1 MKTVWKNVKTAI
13 KDQISPS
20 LYRLWIEPIQY
31 VEAQDDTMILACPNF
46 FIKKRIVANYT
57 DLINHELSRKN
68 GRPLTFSLQ
77 VNGPGQNQDQ
87 NPDPHHNGGNGSK
100 SVFGAGRGKNRDRQ
114 LALPGIAAQPM
125 NGRILRKDY
134 TFDHFVVGH
143 NCNLAYQATMEL
155 ASGKSANVNAVFLLS
170 GTGMGKSHLSQAVG
184 HKILSVSPGERV
196 YYMSAEDFTNEMV
209 HAIKSN
215 SLDTFK
221 KRYRDGCDVL
231 LLEEIHMLSGR
242 TRTQTELALV
252 LDHLY
257 ESGKKLIFSSCASPS
272 EIPRMSDHLISR
284 LGQSMMTA
292 IDAPDFKTRLR
303 ILRAKARCRGI
314 ELPGQVAEYMAG
326 ELVDNVR
333 QLENGLIGVASRS
346 CLMGDQIDLD
356 LAEQVVKNIVTR
368 KKSITIDSISRLV
381 SREFGVPL
389 KDMISRSR
397 KKSVVR
403 TRQVA
408 IFLARRHTSQPLQSI
423 GRKFNRKHAT
433 VIHSINS
440 VEKELKLK
448 GELFRQVQIIE
459 KKLESGSD

>member
-1 MKTVWKNVKTAI
+1 MKTVWNDVKTAI

-20 LYRLWIEPIQY
+20 LYRLWIEPIEF
-31 VEAQDDTMILACPNF
+31 VEAQSDTMILACPNF
-46 FIKKRIVANYT
+46 FIKKRIMANYT
-57 DLINHELSRKN
+57 DLINHELNRKN
-68 GRPLTFSLQ
+68 GRPMTFSLQ
-77 VNGPGQNQDQ
+77 VNSANQNQAHNNDRAQ
-87 NPDPHHNGGNGSK
+87 NGNPA
-100 SVFGAGRGKNRDRQ
+100 AGQRTRGRQ
-114 LALPGIAAQPM
+114 LTLPGIAAQPM

-209 HAIKSN
+209 HAIKGN

-368 KKSITIDSISRLV
+368 KKTITIDSISRLV

>member
-1 MKTVWKNVKTAI
+1 MKTVWNNVKTAI

-20 LYRLWIEPIQY
+20 LYRLWIEPIEF
-31 VEAQDDTMILACPNF
+31 VEAQSDTMILACPNF
-46 FIKKRIVANYT
+46 FIKKRIMANYT
-57 DLINHELSRKN
+57 DLINHELNRKN

-77 VNGPGQNQDQ
+77 VNSANQNQAHNNDRAQ
-87 NPDPHHNGGNGSK
+87 NGNPA
-100 SVFGAGRGKNRDRQ
+100 AGQRTRGRQ
-114 LALPGIAAQPM
+114 LTLPGIAAQPM

-368 KKSITIDSISRLV
+368 KKTITIDSISRLV

>member
-1 MKTVWKNVKTAI
+1 MKTVWNNVKTAI

-20 LYRLWIEPIQY
+20 LYRLWIEPIEF
-31 VEAQDDTMILACPNF
+31 VEAQSDTMILACPNF
-46 FIKKRIVANYT
+46 FIKKRIMANYT
-57 DLINHELSRKN
+57 DLINHELNRKN

-77 VNGPGQNQDQ
+77 VNSANQNQGHNNDRAQ
-87 NPDPHHNGGNGSK
+87 NGNPA
-100 SVFGAGRGKNRDRQ
+100 AGQRTRGRQ
-114 LALPGIAAQPM
+114 LTLPGIAAQPM

-221 KRYRDGCDVL
+221 KRYQDGCDVL

-368 KKSITIDSISRLV
+368 KKTITIDSISRLV

>member
-1 MKTVWKNVKTAI
+1 MKTVWNDVKTAI

-20 LYRLWIEPIQY
+20 LYRLWIEPIEF
-31 VEAQDDTMILACPNF
+31 VEAQSDTMILACPNF
-46 FIKKRIVANYT
+46 FIKKRIMANYT
-57 DLINHELSRKN
+57 DLINHELNRKN

-77 VNGPGQNQDQ
+77 VNSANQKQGHNNDRAQNGNPAAGQRT
-87 NPDPHHNGGNGSK
+87 
-100 SVFGAGRGKNRDRQ
+100 RGRQ

-209 HAIKSN
+209 NAIKSN

-231 LLEEIHMLSGR
+231 LLEEIHILSGR

-368 KKSITIDSISRLV
+368 KKTITIDSISRLV

-440 VEKELKLK
+440 VEKALKLK

>member
-1 MKTVWKNVKTAI
+1 MKTVWNNVKTAI

-20 LYRLWIEPIQY
+20 LYRLWIEPIEF
-31 VEAQDDTMILACPNF
+31 VEAQSDTMILACPNF
-46 FIKKRIVANYT
+46 FIKKRIMANYT
-57 DLINHELSRKN
+57 DLINHELNRKN

-77 VNGPGQNQDQ
+77 VNSANQNQGHNNDRAQ
-87 NPDPHHNGGNGSK
+87 DGNPA
-100 SVFGAGRGKNRDRQ
+100 AGQRTRGRQ
-114 LALPGIAAQPM
+114 LTLPGIAAQPM

-209 HAIKSN
+209 HAIKGN

-221 KRYRDGCDVL
+221 KRYREGCDVL

-303 ILRAKARCRGI
+303 ILRAKARCRGV

-368 KKSITIDSISRLV
+368 KKNITIDSISRLV

-408 IFLARRHTSQPLQSI
+408 IFLARRHTSQPLQTI